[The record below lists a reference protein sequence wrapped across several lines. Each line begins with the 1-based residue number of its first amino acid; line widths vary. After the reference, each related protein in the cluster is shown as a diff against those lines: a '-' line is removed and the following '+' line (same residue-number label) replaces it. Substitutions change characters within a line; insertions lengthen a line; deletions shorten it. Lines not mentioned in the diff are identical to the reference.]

1 MSTADPRP
9 VRIALTG
16 AAGRMGR
23 TITAAVAAN
32 PDFALSAAF
41 ERPGSAELG
50 VDAGVLCGLGSL
62 GVVLTA
68 DPGAADFDVLVD
80 FSAPA
85 ATLAM
90 LPLCV
95 AEGRGLVI
103 GTTGFDDDGLAR
115 IHEAAERI
123 AVVMAP
129 NMSVGVNLA
138 LRLIRLAAEA
148 LGDEADVEILETHHH
163 HKVDAPSGTAL
174 RMGEVVAAALGRDL
188 GEVAEHGRQ
197 GITGPRERSRIGFH
211 SIRAGDVVGD
221 HTVLFASIGERLE
234 ITHKASS
241 RDNFAQGALRAAR
254 FCAEAPPGLYG
265 MHDVLGFPP
274 PLG

>member
-1 MSTADPRP
+1 MSSAHAEP
-9 VRIALTG
+9 VRIAISG

-23 TITAAVAAN
+23 TLIAAIAAH
-32 PDFALSAAF
+32 AELRLSAAL
-41 ERPGSAELG
+41 EQPRSEQLA
-50 VDAGVLCGLGSL
+50 VDAGVLAGLEPL
-62 GVVLTA
+62 GVALTA
-68 DPGAADFDVLVD
+68 DAAAAEFDVLVD

-85 ATLAM
+85 ATLAV
-90 LPLCV
+90 LPVCV
-95 AEGRGLVI
+95 DAGRGLVI
-103 GTTGFDDDGLAR
+103 GTTGFDADGLAR
-115 IHEAAERI
+115 IREASAHI
-123 AVVMAP
+123 PVVMAP

-148 LGDEADVEILETHHH
+148 LGEEADVEIVEAHHH

-188 GEVAEHGRQ
+188 EAVADHGRH

-211 SIRAGDVVGD
+211 SIRAGDVIGD
-221 HTVLFASIGERLE
+221 HTVLFATAGERLE

-241 RDNFAQGALRAAR
+241 RDNFALGALRAAG
-254 FCAEAPPGLYG
+254 FCARAPAGLYG